1 MRRSLFLCLCYL
13 AVWLGHRLHAQPGNP
28 GTDSLEAALR
38 GHPARDTVRI
48 RLLLEL
54 SLETERD
61 APGQSVGYAL
71 DAQEI
76 ARELNLPMY
85 VADALQQ
92 AGNSYGILGAN
103 LKQRECYASARKIF
117 QDQGNVRG
125 EIATLNNLGTV
136 SLDEKQY
143 DWARQ
148 YLFKALQMTL
158 AGSHKRNLPAIFNN
172 LGNLYDGL
180 EKHDSAL
187 YYYQQAFERVR
198 SESPDSVV
206 ESIILVNIGTSY
218 AELGDMARSL
228 GIYRQAIPYKVA
240 TNDLYG
246 LTEVYLNI
254 GDTYMETGPLDSA
267 EHYLLRGLEIAD
279 TIEATEM
286 QELVHRQLARL
297 YDTLGRL
304 ELALEHSMESAALLD
319 SLRMEESSTV
329 SEATQLRIE
338 AEEAIHQRE
347 LAAIE
352 QQEKLQQQRILMVA
366 GVVVLA
372 LILLL
377 LFFINRRYQERRKAA
392 ASLESKVKERT
403 EELSRSNSQLQRA
416 LADVEATTRDLN
428 TFIYRSSHDLR
439 GPLTSI
445 SGLLDILRQHL
456 REEEALR
463 YVGLVEDKTEHLGQ
477 LLGKLMESVEI
488 LAREPQPTTFAW
500 DGLWEDVRQ
509 DIKKKPGRAEVELG
523 LEAPA
528 GLQIPTDRACL
539 RLILNNLLHNAID
552 FRRRDGQAAWCK
564 VRVRATGHELHVSI
578 ADNGIGMDE
587 AIQQRA
593 FEMFYRGSLQAQGI
607 GNGMGLYT
615 ARKMAQLLGGTLTLE
630 SKAGEGSEFTLTLP
644 LSQK

>member
-1 MRRSLFLCLCYL
+1 MYGQSS
-13 AVWLGHRLHAQPGNP
+13 NP
-28 GTDSLEAALR
+28 RVDSLEAALKA
-38 GHPARDTVRI
+38 HSARDTVRI
-48 RLLLEL
+48 RLLLDL

-76 ARELNLPMY
+76 ARELNLPMF

-136 SLDEKQY
+136 SLAEKQY

-148 YLFKALQMTL
+148 YLFQALKMTVA
-158 AGSHKRNLPAIFNN
+158 AGYKRNLPAIFNN
-172 LGNLYDGL
+172 LGNMYDGL

-187 YYYQQAFERVR
+187 FYYQQAFERVQ
-198 SESPDSVV
+198 SESPDPVV

-218 AELGDMARSL
+218 AELGDLTRSL
-228 GIYRQAIPYKVA
+228 AIYRQAIPYKLS

-246 LTEVYLNI
+246 LTEVYMNI

-267 EHYLLRGLEIAD
+267 EQYLLQGLLIAD

-297 YDTLGRL
+297 YDTLGRH
-304 ELALEHSMESAALLD
+304 ELALEHSMESAELLD

-329 SEATQLRIE
+329 SEATQIRIE
-338 AEEAIHQRE
+338 AEQAIHQRE

-352 QQEKLQQQRILMVA
+352 QQEKLQQQRILIVA
-366 GVVVLA
+366 GIVVLA

-377 LFFINRRYQERRKAA
+377 LFIITRRYQERRRAA
-392 ASLESKVKERT
+392 DSLEAKVQERT
-403 EELSRSNSQLQRA
+403 EELRRSNAQLQGA
-416 LADVEATTRDLN
+416 MAEVEATTKDLN

-445 SGLLDILRQHL
+445 GGLLDILRQHL
-456 REEEALR
+456 KDEEALHFL
-463 YVGLVEDKTEHLGQ
+463 GLVEDKTEHLGR

-488 LAREPQPTTFAW
+488 LAREPQPALFRW
-500 DGLWEDVRQ
+500 DELWEEVRQ
-509 DIKKKPGRAEVELG
+509 ELKKKPGRADVELG
-523 LEAPA
+523 VEVPA
-528 GLQIPTDRACL
+528 GLEIQADRACL
-539 RLILNNLLHNAID
+539 RLILQNLLYNAID
-552 FRRRDGQAAWCK
+552 FRKMEGEAAWCRVQ
-564 VRVRATGHELHVSI
+564 VRPMGNELQMVVS
-578 ADNGIGMDE
+578 DNGIGMDD
-587 AIQQRA
+587 ATQA
-593 FEMFYRGSLQAQGI
+593 KAYGMFYRGSLQAQGI

-615 ARKMAQLLGGTLTLE
+615 AQKMAQLMGGSLTVQSELG
-630 SKAGEGSEFTLTLP
+630 KGSVFTLTIP
-644 LSQK
+644 NAGK